1 MNIVATILDFD
12 FVGALKASEATIG
25 GEGELQHIT
34 EVHRKPESS
43 GVRYIKLF
51 FLARLRC
58 KVQERQARLTFFTG
72 KSNITPYP
80 SKVPYG
86 DQICG

>member
-1 MNIVATILDFD
+1 LIPVVLSQTVLMNIVAPIQAITELDYD
-12 FVGALKASEATIG
+12 FVGALKASEATSG

-43 GVRYIKLF
+43 GVKYIKLF

-58 KVQERQARLTFFTG
+58 QVQERQARLTFF
-72 KSNITPYP
+72 YRA
-80 SKVPYG
+80 V
-86 DQICG
+86 